1 MQTAILCFS
10 DQVSDTREDWDRGE
24 DLLALLFSFYHEF
37 TECEAKEM
45 PNQLQNDRFRTYDQQ
60 IDILKNQKG
69 LIISDETI
77 TKESLINIGYFSLI
91 GGYKYPFKN
100 PMTRKYINT
109 TFEDIYALYK
119 FDREL
124 RELTFKYL
132 CEVEMKIRQVISY
145 CFCQHHG
152 DSQTH
157 YISTASY
164 RSEPKYARDIAVLTN
179 ILSKIAIRD
188 TDHSYLVHQRN
199 AHQNVPLW
207 VAVNALTFGQIS
219 KMYSLLPFS
228 LQSAVAQEYPH
239 VNEKELEQFLRC
251 LTFYRNVC
259 AHNECLYCF
268 SSRRDIPD
276 TNLHR
281 KLNIPKTGTQYTQ
294 GKRDYFALV
303 IAFRYLLSD
312 DSFKKFK
319 KSLVSLIRTYQK
331 ESSRLTQQQL
341 YDKLGFPSN
350 WMKLTQYK
358 R

>member
-1 MQTAILCFS
+1 MQTAILCLS

-145 CFCQHHG
+145 CFC
-152 DSQTH
+152 
-157 YISTASY
+157 
-164 RSEPKYARDIAVLTN
+164 
-179 ILSKIAIRD
+179 
-188 TDHSYLVHQRN
+188 
-199 AHQNVPLW
+199 
-207 VAVNALTFGQIS
+207 
-219 KMYSLLPFS
+219 
-228 LQSAVAQEYPH
+228 
-239 VNEKELEQFLRC
+239 
-251 LTFYRNVC
+251 
-259 AHNECLYCF
+259 
-268 SSRRDIPD
+268 
-276 TNLHR
+276 
-281 KLNIPKTGTQYTQ
+281 
-294 GKRDYFALV
+294 
-303 IAFRYLLSD
+303 
-312 DSFKKFK
+312 
-319 KSLVSLIRTYQK
+319 
-331 ESSRLTQQQL
+331 
-341 YDKLGFPSN
+341 
-350 WMKLTQYK
+350 
-358 R
+358 

>member
-1 MQTAILCFS
+1 
-10 DQVSDTREDWDRGE
+10 
-24 DLLALLFSFYHEF
+24 
-37 TECEAKEM
+37 M

-91 GGYKYPFKN
+91 GGYKYPFKD

-132 CEVEMKIRQVISY
+132 CEVEMKIRQVVSY

-157 YISTASY
+157 YISAASY

-239 VNEKELEQFLRC
+239 VNEKELEQFLRS

-281 KLNIPKTGTQYTQ
+281 KLNIPKTGTQYTH

-319 KSLVSLIRTYQK
+319 KVLVSLIRIYQK

>member
-1 MQTAILCFS
+1 M
-10 DQVSDTREDWDRGE
+10 
-24 DLLALLFSFYHEF
+24 
-37 TECEAKEM
+37 
-45 PNQLQNDRFRTYDQQ
+45 
-60 IDILKNQKG
+60 
-69 LIISDETI
+69 
-77 TKESLINIGYFSLI
+77 
-91 GGYKYPFKN
+91 FKN

-164 RSEPKYARDIAVLTN
+164 RSKPKYARDIAVLTN

-319 KSLVSLIRTYQK
+319 KALLASFAHIKKKAPDSRSSNCMISLAFQVI
-331 ESSRLTQQQL
+331 
-341 YDKLGFPSN
+341 G
-350 WMKLTQYK
+350 
-358 R
+358 

>member
-1 MQTAILCFS
+1 
-10 DQVSDTREDWDRGE
+10 
-24 DLLALLFSFYHEF
+24 
-37 TECEAKEM
+37 M

-132 CEVEMKIRQVISY
+132 YEVEMKIRQVISY

>member
-1 MQTAILCFS
+1 
-10 DQVSDTREDWDRGE
+10 
-24 DLLALLFSFYHEF
+24 
-37 TECEAKEM
+37 M

-164 RSEPKYARDIAVLTN
+164 RSKPKYARDIAVLTN

-239 VNEKELEQFLRC
+239 VNEKELEQFFAREAAIGSDTHVGFGGFISRIELVIQKLRSAMQKVLEEVVLPAFRIRRIHVDTSGFLRYSGNILFQHFRAFLHLPEFF
-251 LTFYRNVC
+251 LTGLAARIGKQFPHHSVC
-259 AHNECLYCF
+259 AMTTHTRQFVAEAGC
-268 SSRRDIPD
+268 R
-276 TNLHR
+276 
-281 KLNIPKTGTQYTQ
+281 
-294 GKRDYFALV
+294 A
-303 IAFRYLLSD
+303 
-312 DSFKKFK
+312 
-319 KSLVSLIRTYQK
+319 
-331 ESSRLTQQQL
+331 
-341 YDKLGFPSN
+341 
-350 WMKLTQYK
+350 
-358 R
+358 

>member
-1 MQTAILCFS
+1 M
-10 DQVSDTREDWDRGE
+10 
-24 DLLALLFSFYHEF
+24 ALLFSFYHEF

-276 TNLHR
+276 ANLHR

-319 KSLVSLIRTYQK
+319 KALLASFAHIKKKAPDSRSSNCMISLAFQVI
-331 ESSRLTQQQL
+331 
-341 YDKLGFPSN
+341 G
-350 WMKLTQYK
+350 
-358 R
+358 

>member
-1 MQTAILCFS
+1 
-10 DQVSDTREDWDRGE
+10 
-24 DLLALLFSFYHEF
+24 
-37 TECEAKEM
+37 M

-152 DSQTH
+152 DSRTH

>member
-1 MQTAILCFS
+1 MQTAILCLS

-37 TECEAKEM
+37 TECKAKEM